1 MIPLMSLWL
10 IFGGVTGVILYD
22 LGSEDKRHRSITYFQ
37 SVKFILIQFVLWI
50 LLLYFYPF
58 MAILIGVLSLA
69 LYLFL
74 RRKSRVRILM
84 QADMEIFGSMYLSV
98 FPIAA
103 VTFLLYFGASI
114 IRSRMGNRKPY
125 PALWYAF
132 LCYCVAYGIFILLYF
147 LVGG

>member
-10 IFGGVTGVILYD
+10 VFGGVTGVILYD
-22 LGSEDKRHRSITYFQ
+22 LGSEDKRHRSITYYQ
-37 SVKFILIQFVLWI
+37 SAMFLIAQFILWAI
-50 LLLYFYPF
+50 LLFSYPLMALFDFLLGFAFYF
-58 MAILIGVLSLA
+58 
-69 LYLFL
+69 FL
-74 RRKSRVRILM
+74 RRKARVRILM
-84 QADMEIFGSMYLSV
+84 PADIEILVSLFPVV
-98 FPIAA
+98 FPIA
-103 VTFLLYFGASI
+103 VMTTLLYFGASI

>member
-10 IFGGVTGVILYD
+10 VFGGVTGVILYD
-22 LGSEDKRHRSITYFQ
+22 LGSEDKHHRSITYSQ
-37 SVKFILIQFVLWI
+37 SVKFILIQFALWI

-58 MAILIGVLSLA
+58 MAILIGILSLA

-74 RRKSRVRILM
+74 RRKSKVRILM

>member
-1 MIPLMSLWL
+1 MMPLMSLWL
-10 IFGGVTGVILYD
+10 VFGGVTGVILYD
-22 LGSEDKRHRSITYFQ
+22 LGSEDKRHRSITYSQ
-37 SVKFILIQFVLWI
+37 SIKFILIQFALWI

-58 MAILIGVLSLA
+58 MAIPIGILSLA

-84 QADMEIFGSMYLSV
+84 PADMEIFGSLFLSV

>member
-10 IFGGVTGVILYD
+10 VFGGVTGVILYD
-22 LGSEDKRHRSITYFQ
+22 LGSEDKHHRSITYSQ
-37 SVKFILIQFVLWI
+37 SAMFLTVQFVLWI
-50 LLLYFYPF
+50 ILLFSYLF
-58 MAILIGVLSLA
+58 MGIFIGILSLA

-74 RRKSRVRILM
+74 SRKSKVRILM
-84 QADMEIFGSMYLSV
+84 QADMEIFGFMYLSV

-103 VTFLLYFGASI
+103 MTFLLYFGASI